1 MRAVIFDFDGVLIE
15 SEHAGNLHLAGYLTG
30 AGYPTSPEEA
40 MIRFSGLA
48 GGQFLS
54 AIEAYIAAPLP
65 ADFHSARATEDARAF
80 AEGVG
85 AVAGA
90 VAFVCS
96 LPADWPRA
104 IASSSSTKWIRRHL
118 DHIGLSD
125 AFGPHV
131 YSGREHVRHGK
142 PAPDLYLH
150 AAAALAVPIANCV
163 VIEDSVVGAT
173 GAVASG
179 ARVIGFMGASH
190 IDDGHADRLRAVGVR
205 EIAASFDEVS
215 ALLG

>member
-1 MRAVIFDFDGVLIE
+1 M
-15 SEHAGNLHLAGYLTG
+15 
-30 AGYPTSPEEA
+30 
-40 MIRFSGLA
+40 
-48 GGQFLS
+48 
-54 AIEAYIAAPLP
+54 
-65 ADFHSARATEDARAF
+65 
-80 AEGVG
+80 
-85 AVAGA
+85 
-90 VAFVCS
+90 
-96 LPADWPRA
+96 
-104 IASSSSTKWIRRHL
+104 
-118 DHIGLSD
+118 
-125 AFGPHV
+125 
-131 YSGREHVRHGK
+131 RHGK